1 MLLVHNQ
8 GHVLQINK
16 LVIYPSFVN
25 YFCTMRVLHMRYHPG
40 IRVAH
45 SLVLSVS
52 FCLSLFVILSFFP
65 LAIVLSVLRLTAF
78 DYPFGIFK
86 LFLHPKPM
94 FPQMVTNICIIT
106 IQYFTI
112 CGV

>member
-40 IRVAH
+40 IRGIRVAY

-52 FCLSLFVILSFFP
+52 FCLSLFVILSFFS
-65 LAIVLSVLRLTAF
+65 LAIVLSVLRFTAF
-78 DYPFGIFK
+78 DYPFGINGYK
-86 LFLHPKPM
+86 YLH
-94 FPQMVTNICIIT
+94 NYNT
-106 IQYFTI
+106 IFYNMWRLNTI
-112 CGV
+112 NQVINE